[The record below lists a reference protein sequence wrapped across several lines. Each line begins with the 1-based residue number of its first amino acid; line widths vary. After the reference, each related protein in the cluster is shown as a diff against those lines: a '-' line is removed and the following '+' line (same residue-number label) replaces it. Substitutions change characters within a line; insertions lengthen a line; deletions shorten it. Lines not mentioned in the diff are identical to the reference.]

1 MIADAIGVPLSFFTQ
16 FHSIEDSGFRTME
29 AQSWWEGLLRSV
41 REERERLRRSCD
53 NPGAPFWSGISH
65 KHEGIDCAI
74 VYYFH
79 YRLSWLG
86 NFTLELGYRI
96 WEFSLLIQL
105 RHILR
110 ENSIYPKG
118 VQNIQI
124 AGICWWKHRGVVYQC
139 IGVTVQ
145 WKVVGS
151 LVEPTCVNWHRIC
164 WWLWIWLFSPK
175 PLHKNAGKIPF
186 SLL

>member
-1 MIADAIGVPLSFFTQ
+1 MLSASLCRSLPNSTVLRIPVFVRWKLRVGGKGYLDRCGKRGSGWVGGKIEADGYLS
-16 FHSIEDSGFRTME
+16 
-29 AQSWWEGLLRSV
+29 
-41 REERERLRRSCD
+41 
-53 NPGAPFWSGISH
+53 SGISH

-79 YRLSWLG
+79 YGLLWLG
-86 NFTLELGYRI
+86 NFILELGYRI
-96 WEFSLLIQL
+96 WEFSVLIQL

-110 ENSIYPKG
+110 ENSRYPKG
-118 VQNIQI
+118 VRNTQI